1 MKHIY
6 TFGTKDFIWQKN
18 IVRVISL
25 LTFLGVLV
33 VRGVC
38 VNVLVGDV
46 ILNVQSNGLL
56 GDTEIT
62 ISSHLTMQGNPYRKE
77 RFPGSPHSP
86 PTQILV
92 GVVVLYSQPGEDGH

>member
-1 MKHIY
+1 
-6 TFGTKDFIWQKN
+6 
-18 IVRVISL
+18 VISL

-62 ISSHLTMQGNPYRKE
+62 ISSHLTMQRKSLSE
-77 RFPGSPHSP
+77 REVPRFTPLATNADSGGRRGALQSAR
-86 PTQILV
+86 
-92 GVVVLYSQPGEDGH
+92 

>member
-1 MKHIY
+1 M
-6 TFGTKDFIWQKN
+6 
-18 IVRVISL
+18 RVISL

-46 ILNVQSNGLL
+46 ILNVKSNGLL
-56 GDTEIT
+56 GDTEIS
-62 ISSHLTMQGNPYRKE
+62 ISSHLTMQRKNPYRKE
-77 RFPGSPHSP
+77 RFPGSPDSP